1 MLKHSQQG
9 LITSQQEGERVKT
22 ATTEGKQ
29 RRDDKAGRGMREG
42 RGTAEEREMKMKLDR
57 REAERLRDGLGL
69 KGSTLILICMGLPP
83 DVGFQEDLTHKLPNG
98 PEDLLSALYAECPS
112 MIPQP
117 LSHQQPG
124 IVT

>member
-29 RRDDKAGRGMREG
+29 RRGDKAGRGMREG

-83 DVGFQEDLTHKLPNG
+83 DVGFQEHLTHKLPNG

>member
-1 MLKHSQQG
+1 
-9 LITSQQEGERVKT
+9 
-22 ATTEGKQ
+22 
-29 RRDDKAGRGMREG
+29 MREG

-83 DVGFQEDLTHKLPNG
+83 DVGFQEHLTHKLPNG

>member
-29 RRDDKAGRGMREG
+29 RRDDKAGRG
-42 RGTAEEREMKMKLDR
+42 TDEEREMKMKLDR

-83 DVGFQEDLTHKLPNG
+83 DVGFQEHLTHKLPNG

>member
-9 LITSQQEGERVKT
+9 LITSQQEGEGVKT
-22 ATTEGKQ
+22 ATTERKQ
-29 RRDDKAGRGMREG
+29 RRDDKAGRGLREG

-57 REAERLRDGLGL
+57 RETERLRDGLHL
-69 KGSTLILICMGLPP
+69 RASTLILICMGLPP
-83 DVGFQEDLTHKLPNG
+83 DVGFQEHLTHKLPNG

-117 LSHQQPG
+117 LNHQHPG
-124 IVT
+124 SVT